1 MRFIYSILRYLVGS
15 IFIFSGLIK
24 INDPVGTQIKL
35 EEYFGVFSTDFTSLF
50 DLLVPFALLI
60 SIVLC
65 TLEIIIG
72 IALLMNYKMRI
83 VLKLLLS
90 LIVFFT
96 FLTFY
101 SAYFNKVTDCGCFGD
116 AIKLTPWE
124 SFYKDII
131 LLVFSISIYFLNKN
145 LKNQVGIF
153 YIKIFDDKVFRN
165 GIIIVSTIIS
175 LIISFSAINFLPFI
189 DFRAYKIG
197 NYIPDLMNPSEELK
211 YSYIMEKEG
220 REYEFESYPLDESFT
235 FKKIKLLNPEAQPKI
250 TDYSLWN
257 ETGDYTNESFLGNK
271 LFIIIHD
278 VNKMGLKGRKLEDF
292 ISHLKILVSNINF
305 WIEPIIIT
313 SSDSKSFN
321 DFKEKY
327 NIEIKN
333 VYGDATVLKT
343 IIRSNPGFFL
353 LRNGTVTGK
362 WHYNKFPDAKEI
374 LRGVNI
380 SI

>member
-50 DLLVPFALLI
+50 ELLVPFALLI

-145 LKNQVGIF
+145 LKNQVGLF

-165 GIIIVSTIIS
+165 GIIIVSTIIC

-189 DFRAYKIG
+189 DFRVYKVG

-278 VNKMGLKGRKLEDF
+278 VNKMGLKGKKLQDF
-292 ISHLKILVSNINF
+292 ISQLKILVSNINF

-374 LRGVNI
+374 LRRVNI

>member
-50 DLLVPFALLI
+50 ELLVPFALLI

-145 LKNQVGIF
+145 LKNQVGLF

-165 GIIIVSTIIS
+165 GIIIVSTIIC

-189 DFRAYKIG
+189 DFRVYKVG
-197 NYIPDLMNPSEELK
+197 NYIPDLMTPSEELK
-211 YSYIMEKEG
+211 YSYIMEKGG

-278 VNKMGLKGRKLEDF
+278 VNKMGLKGKKLQDF
-292 ISHLKILVSNINF
+292 ISELKILVSNINF
-305 WIEPIIIT
+305 WVEPIIIT
-313 SSDSKSFN
+313 SSDSKSYN
-321 DFKEKY
+321 DFREKY
-327 NIEIKN
+327 HIEIKN

>member
-50 DLLVPFALLI
+50 ELLVPFALLI
-60 SIVLC
+60 SIALS

-145 LKNQVGIF
+145 LKNQVGLF

-165 GIIIVSTIIS
+165 GIIIVSTIIC

-189 DFRAYKIG
+189 DFRAYKVG

-211 YSYIMEKEG
+211 YSYIMEKGG

-235 FKKIKLLNPEAQPKI
+235 FKKINLLNPEAQPKI

-278 VNKMGLKGRKLEDF
+278 VNKMGLKGKKLQDF
-292 ISHLKILVSNINF
+292 ISQLKILGSNINF
-305 WIEPIIIT
+305 WVEPIIIT
-313 SSDSKSFN
+313 SSDSKSYN
-321 DFKEKY
+321 DFREKY
-327 NIEIKN
+327 HIEIKN

-374 LRGVNI
+374 LRRVNI

>member
-35 EEYFGVFSTDFTSLF
+35 EEYFGVFSSDFTSLF
-50 DLLVPFALLI
+50 ELLVPFALLI

-145 LKNQVGIF
+145 LKNQVGLF

-165 GIIIVSTIIS
+165 GIIIVSTIIC

-235 FKKIKLLNPEAQPKI
+235 FKQIKLLNPEAQPKI

-278 VNKMGLKGRKLEDF
+278 VNKMGLKGKKLEDF
-292 ISHLKILVSNINF
+292 ITQLKILVSNINF
-305 WIEPIIIT
+305 WVEPIIIT

>member
-50 DLLVPFALLI
+50 ELLVPFALLI

-145 LKNQVGIF
+145 LKNQVGLF

-165 GIIIVSTIIS
+165 GIIIVSTIIC

-211 YSYIMEKEG
+211 YSYIMEKGG

-235 FKKIKLLNPEAQPKI
+235 FKKINLLNPEAQPKI

-257 ETGDYTNESFLGNK
+257 EKGDYTNESFLGNK

-278 VNKMGLKGRKLEDF
+278 VNKMGLKGKKLQDF
-292 ISHLKILVSNINF
+292 ISQLKILGSNINF
-305 WIEPIIIT
+305 WVEPIIIT

>member
-50 DLLVPFALLI
+50 ELLVPFALLI
-60 SIVLC
+60 SIALC

-165 GIIIVSTIIS
+165 GIIIVSTIIC

-211 YSYIMEKEG
+211 YSYIMEKGG

-235 FKKIKLLNPEAQPKI
+235 FKQIKLLNPEAQPKI

-278 VNKMGLKGRKLEDF
+278 VNKMGLKGKKLQDF
-292 ISHLKILVSNINF
+292 ISQLKILVSNINF
-305 WIEPIIIT
+305 WVEPIIIT
-313 SSDSKSFN
+313 SSDSKSYN
-321 DFKEKY
+321 DFREKY
-327 NIEIKN
+327 HIEIKN

>member
-35 EEYFGVFSTDFTSLF
+35 EEYFGVFSTDFTSLYE
-50 DLLVPFALLI
+50 LLVPFALLI
-60 SIVLC
+60 SIALC

-145 LKNQVGIF
+145 LKNQVGLF

-165 GIIIVSTIIS
+165 GIIIVSTIIC

-189 DFRAYKIG
+189 DFRVYKVG

-211 YSYIMEKEG
+211 YSYIMEKGG

-235 FKKIKLLNPEAQPKI
+235 FKKINLLNPEAQPKI

-278 VNKMGLKGRKLEDF
+278 VNKMGLKGKKLQDF
-292 ISHLKILVSNINF
+292 ISQLKILVSNINF
-305 WIEPIIIT
+305 WVEPIIIT
-313 SSDSKSFN
+313 SSDSKSYN
-321 DFKEKY
+321 DFREKY
-327 NIEIKN
+327 HIEIKN

-374 LRGVNI
+374 LRRVNI

>member
-35 EEYFGVFSTDFTSLF
+35 EEYFGVFSSDFTSLF
-50 DLLVPFALLI
+50 ELLVPFALLI

-145 LKNQVGIF
+145 LKNQVGLF

-165 GIIIVSTIIS
+165 GIIIVSTIIC

-211 YSYIMEKEG
+211 YSYIMEKGG

-235 FKKIKLLNPEAQPKI
+235 FKKINLLNPEAQPKI

-257 ETGDYTNESFLGNK
+257 EKGDYTNESFLGNK

-278 VNKMGLKGRKLEDF
+278 VNKMGLKGKKLQDF
-292 ISHLKILVSNINF
+292 ISQLKILVSNINF
-305 WIEPIIIT
+305 WVEPIIIT
-313 SSDSKSFN
+313 SSDSKSYN
-321 DFKEKY
+321 DFREKY
-327 NIEIKN
+327 HIEIKN

-374 LRGVNI
+374 LRRVNI

>member
-35 EEYFGVFSTDFTSLF
+35 EEYFGVFSSDFTSLF
-50 DLLVPFALLI
+50 ELLVPFALLI
-60 SIVLC
+60 SIALC

-145 LKNQVGIF
+145 LKNQVGLF

-165 GIIIVSTIIS
+165 GIIIVSTIIC

-189 DFRAYKIG
+189 DFRVYKVG

-211 YSYIMEKEG
+211 YSYIMEKGG

-235 FKKIKLLNPEAQPKI
+235 FKKINLLNPEAQPKI

-278 VNKMGLKGRKLEDF
+278 VNKMGLKGKKLQDF
-292 ISHLKILVSNINF
+292 ISQLKILVSNINF
-305 WIEPIIIT
+305 WVEPIIIT
-313 SSDSKSFN
+313 SSDSKSYN
-321 DFKEKY
+321 DFREKY
-327 NIEIKN
+327 HIEIKN

-374 LRGVNI
+374 LRRVNI

>member
-145 LKNQVGIF
+145 LKNQVGLF

-278 VNKMGLKGRKLEDF
+278 VNKMGLKGKKLEDF
-292 ISHLKILVSNINF
+292 ITQLKILVSNINF
-305 WIEPIIIT
+305 WVEPIIIT

-327 NIEIKN
+327 DIKIKN

-362 WHYNKFPDAKEI
+362 WHYNKFPDPKEI
-374 LRGVNI
+374 LRSVNI

>member
-35 EEYFGVFSTDFTSLF
+35 EEYFGVFSSDFTSLF
-50 DLLVPFALLI
+50 ELLVPFALLI

-165 GIIIVSTIIS
+165 GIIIVSTIIC

-197 NYIPDLMNPSEELK
+197 NYIPDLMNTSEELK

>member
-35 EEYFGVFSTDFTSLF
+35 EEYFGVFSSDFTSLF
-50 DLLVPFALLI
+50 ELLVPFALLI

-145 LKNQVGIF
+145 LKNQVGLF

-165 GIIIVSTIIS
+165 GIIIVSTIIC

-189 DFRAYKIG
+189 DFRAYKVG

-211 YSYIMEKEG
+211 YSYIMEKGG

-235 FKKIKLLNPEAQPKI
+235 FKKINLLNPEAQPKI

-305 WIEPIIIT
+305 WVEPIIIT
-313 SSDSKSFN
+313 SSDSKSYN
-321 DFKEKY
+321 DFREKY
-327 NIEIKN
+327 HIEIKN

-362 WHYNKFPDAKEI
+362 WHYNKFPDPKEI
-374 LRGVNI
+374 LRSVNI

>member
-35 EEYFGVFSTDFTSLF
+35 EEYFGVLSSDFTSLF
-50 DLLVPFALLI
+50 ELLVPFALLI

-145 LKNQVGIF
+145 LKNQVGLF

-165 GIIIVSTIIS
+165 GIIIVSTIIC

>member
-35 EEYFGVFSTDFTSLF
+35 EEYFGVFSSDFTSLF
-50 DLLVPFALLI
+50 ELLVPFALLI

-145 LKNQVGIF
+145 LKNQVGLF

-165 GIIIVSTIIS
+165 GIIIVSTIIC

-211 YSYIMEKEG
+211 YSYIMEKGG

-235 FKKIKLLNPEAQPKI
+235 FKKINLLNPEAQPKI

-278 VNKMGLKGRKLEDF
+278 VNKMGLKGKKLQDF
-292 ISHLKILVSNINF
+292 ISQLKILVSNINF
-305 WIEPIIIT
+305 WVEPIIIT
-313 SSDSKSFN
+313 SSDSKSYN
-321 DFKEKY
+321 DFREKY
-327 NIEIKN
+327 HIEIKN

-374 LRGVNI
+374 LRRVNI

>member
-50 DLLVPFALLI
+50 ELLVPFALLI

-72 IALLMNYKMRI
+72 ISLLMNYKMRI

-145 LKNQVGIF
+145 LKNQVGLF

-165 GIIIVSTIIS
+165 GIIIVSTIIC

-189 DFRAYKIG
+189 DFRAYKVG

-211 YSYIMEKEG
+211 YSYIMEKGG

-235 FKKIKLLNPEAQPKI
+235 FKKINLLNPEAQPKI

-278 VNKMGLKGRKLEDF
+278 VNKMGLKGKKLQDF
-292 ISHLKILVSNINF
+292 ISQLKILGSNINF
-305 WIEPIIIT
+305 WVEPIIIT
-313 SSDSKSFN
+313 SSDSKSYN
-321 DFKEKY
+321 DFREKY
-327 NIEIKN
+327 HIEIKN

-374 LRGVNI
+374 LRRVNI

>member
-50 DLLVPFALLI
+50 ELLVPFALLI

-145 LKNQVGIF
+145 LKNQVGLF

-165 GIIIVSTIIS
+165 GIIIVSTIIC

-189 DFRAYKIG
+189 DFRAYKVG

-211 YSYIMEKEG
+211 YSYIMEKGG

-235 FKKIKLLNPEAQPKI
+235 FKKINLLNPEAQPKI

-278 VNKMGLKGRKLEDF
+278 VNKMGLKGKKLQDF
-292 ISHLKILVSNINF
+292 ISQLKILVSNINF

-362 WHYNKFPDAKEI
+362 WHYNKFPDPKEI
-374 LRGVNI
+374 LRSVNI